1 MLVFPSWFFGDACFS
16 ALQHCE
22 VFLSS
27 NTDGKGW
34 SLLRKGL
41 VLFDLIGEFF
51 FLSIRLNYYLMI
63 LVHMSCVFVVYNNI
77 HIMNKSR

>member
-41 VLFDLIGEFF
+41 VLFDLIDEFF
-51 FLSIRLNYYLMI
+51 FA
-63 LVHMSCVFVVYNNI
+63 
-77 HIMNKSR
+77 